1 MKQTVFI
8 FASLVFGACLPF
20 LSAAQER
27 ATPKGHPALDNV
39 PPDLSGLQLNDVH
52 RLELEDAFKR
62 RDYQHAEALL
72 VEEAGRDP
80 NSARAARLLVMAG
93 GIFFLDGQYLNS
105 VIAWKKAEAIAPL
118 DDPSKF
124 TLAMAYVKL
133 NRRDWARPELEKLAA
148 DHPQDALYLYW
159 LARLDYDAQN
169 YAAAI
174 TRLKRVVELDPKMT
188 RAYDSLGLCYDYL
201 GQSNEAIKHLNRA
214 VELNRLQSRPSPWP
228 PVDLAVSLVSVNQL
242 ADAEKHLREA
252 LSFDTGL
259 PQAHYQ
265 LGRVLEMQGSYQEA
279 VQSLK
284 QAIVLQPAYP
294 EPHYLLGRLYHRLGD
309 DQLSRKEIAQFQE
322 LKKASEA
329 PPAAK
334 SSASPK

>member
-1 MKQTVFI
+1 MKRTVFL
-8 FASLVFGACLPF
+8 FASSVFGACLPLF
-20 LSAAQER
+20 LPAQER
-27 ATPKGHPALDNV
+27 ATPKENPASDNV
-39 PPDLSGLQLNDVH
+39 PPDLSGLPLNDVH
-52 RLELEDAFKR
+52 RLELEDALKR
-62 RDYQHAEALL
+62 RDYKQAEALL

-80 NSARAARLLVMAG
+80 NSVRAAKLLVMVG

-133 NRRDWARPELEKLAA
+133 NRRDWARSELEKLAA
-148 DHPQDALYLYW
+148 DHPLDPLYLYW

-174 TRLKRVVELDPKMT
+174 TRLKRVVELDPKMM
-188 RAYDSLGLCYDYL
+188 RAYDTLGLCYDYL
-201 GQSNEAIKHLNRA
+201 GQPSEAIKHLNRA
-214 VELNRLQSRPSPWP
+214 VELNRLQSKPSPWP
-228 PVDLAVSLVSVNQL
+228 HVDLAVLLVSLNQL
-242 ADAEKHLREA
+242 ADAEKHLCEA
-252 LSFDTGL
+252 LRFDPRL

-309 DQLSRKEIAQFQE
+309 DQLSKQEIAQFQE

-334 SSASPK
+334 SSAPR

>member
-1 MKQTVFI
+1 MKRTVFI
-8 FASLVFGACLPF
+8 FASAVLGACLPLF
-20 LSAAQER
+20 LPAQER
-27 ATPKGHPALDNV
+27 ATPKENPASDNV
-39 PPDLSGLQLNDVH
+39 PPDLSGLPLNDVH
-52 RLELEDAFKR
+52 RLELEDALKR
-62 RDYQHAEALL
+62 RDYKQAEALL

-80 NSARAARLLVMAG
+80 NSVRAAKLLVMVG

-148 DHPQDALYLYW
+148 DHPQDPLYLYW

-174 TRLKRVVELDPKMT
+174 TRLKRVVELDPKMM

-201 GQSNEAIKHLNRA
+201 GQSNEAIKHFNRA
-214 VELNRLQSRPSPWP
+214 VELNRLQTKPSPWP
-228 PVDLAVSLVSVNQL
+228 HVDLAVLLVSLNQL
-242 ADAEKHLREA
+242 ADAEKHLCEA
-252 LSFDTGL
+252 LRFDPRL

-265 LGRVLEMQGSYQEA
+265 LGRVLERQGRYQEA

-309 DQLSRKEIAQFQE
+309 DQLSKQEIAQFQE

-334 SSASPK
+334 SSAPR